1 VDSVHKSTLGA
12 VTQDAK
18 RFQEVHMTNA
28 SEAVDDASQLRS
40 LIEAWAEAV
49 RAKDIDAVMRHYAP
63 DVVVFDVM
71 PPLVVKGAEAYRR
84 NWQGWFDALDGQA
97 DFHFV
102 ELHLEVSGDLA
113 YCFSVNRLRARY
125 RDGAKHDAQTRATV
139 CFRKIDGRWLVV
151 HEHASVPMPVPET
164 ACS

>member
-1 VDSVHKSTLGA
+1 
-12 VTQDAK
+12 
-18 RFQEVHMTNA
+18 MTNA
-28 SEAVDDASQLRS
+28 SEAAGDASQLRS

-49 RAKDIDAVMRHYAP
+49 RAKDIDAVMHHYAP

-71 PPLVVKGAEAYRR
+71 PPLFVKGAAAYRR
-84 NWQGWFDALDGQA
+84 HWQGWFDALDGQA
-97 DFHFV
+97 DFQFV

>member
-1 VDSVHKSTLGA
+1 
-12 VTQDAK
+12 
-18 RFQEVHMTNA
+18 MTNA

-84 NWQGWFDALDGQA
+84 NWQGWFNALDGQA
-97 DFHFV
+97 DFQFV